1 MSTREWFTNLP
12 GSPSIK
18 WAAETSGVD
27 RDTISRQLKH
37 DQLSAE
43 IVIKLCQALG
53 RSPVDGL
60 VKTGHIVP
68 EDFNGAGII
77 GALQRA
83 TNQQI
88 ITEAGRRMEDN

>member
-27 RDTISRQLKH
+27 
-37 DQLSAE
+37 QLSAE

-53 RSPVDGL
+53 KSPVDGL

-88 ITEAGRRMEDN
+88 ITEAGRRMENR

>member
-43 IVIKLCQALG
+43 IVIKLCQAFG
-53 RSPVDGL
+53 KSPVDGL
-60 VKTGHIVP
+60 VETGHIIP
-68 EDFNGAGII
+68 EDFNRAGII

-83 TNQQI
+83 TDQQI
-88 ITEAGRRMEDN
+88 ITEAGRRMKTS

>member
-37 DQLSAE
+37 DRH
-43 IVIKLCQALG
+43 QAMPGSRQIPG
-53 RSPVDGL
+53 RWSS
-60 VKTGHIVP
+60 
-68 EDFNGAGII
+68 
-77 GALQRA
+77 
-83 TNQQI
+83 
-88 ITEAGRRMEDN
+88 